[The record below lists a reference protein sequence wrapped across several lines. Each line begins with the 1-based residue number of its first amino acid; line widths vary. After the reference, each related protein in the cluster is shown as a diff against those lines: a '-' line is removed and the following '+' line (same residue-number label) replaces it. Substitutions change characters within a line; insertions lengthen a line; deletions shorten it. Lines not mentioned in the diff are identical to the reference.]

1 MQQTTKLYK
10 PCPSSGVSRVLAVL
24 LRHLLPVPHHRHVLH
39 LLQPLP
45 LRLAQHRL
53 QNGVLQVLLNCSSP
67 STKFTILK
75 RWDCHQHLWNSKHFN
90 EVLLNMSARILP
102 CIFETAARSDNSGE
116 VTVKK
121 SDHHQPSPT
130 TGFSGWD
137 TAGNY
142 KLSQH
147 CPMEILT
154 KTWLR
159 HDNNVK
165 CWENIFRHQLSTEVS
180 ISSEVV
186 FFSSCEQTARKSE
199 NECVEMKTEATKI
212 LPTDN
217 EKVES

>member
-1 MQQTTKLYK
+1 MAIYCHKRQITKLCK
-10 PCPSSGVSRVLAVL
+10 PSSAMSRVLAVL
-24 LRHLLPVPHHRHVLH
+24 LRHLLPVPHHRDVLH

-53 QNGVLQVLLNCSSP
+53 QNRVLQVLLNCSS
-67 STKFTILK
+67 SGSSAKFSILK

-90 EVLLNMSARILP
+90 EVLLNVSARILP

-142 KLSQH
+142 LN
-147 CPMEILT
+147 
-154 KTWLR
+154 W
-159 HDNNVK
+159 N
-165 CWENIFRHQLSTEVS
+165 
-180 ISSEVV
+180 
-186 FFSSCEQTARKSE
+186 
-199 NECVEMKTEATKI
+199 
-212 LPTDN
+212 
-217 EKVES
+217 